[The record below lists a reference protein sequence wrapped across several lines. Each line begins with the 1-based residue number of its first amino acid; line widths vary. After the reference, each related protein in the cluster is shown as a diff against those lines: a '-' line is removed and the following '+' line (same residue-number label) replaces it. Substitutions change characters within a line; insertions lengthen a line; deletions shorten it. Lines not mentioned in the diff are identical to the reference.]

1 MKRIWCWRCKQE
13 MPMLDEDEYAE
24 IARLY
29 NQAISATKEFRLT
42 WGIPLEN
49 ASIHERFA
57 PVRAHYESIT
67 GMKESNENAIMHHR
81 ITLYGQPCKNCH
93 KPLRTP
99 RAKLCGACMHP
110 VQDQQVAS
118 LTPE

>member
-1 MKRIWCWRCKQE
+1 

-29 NQAISATKEFRLT
+29 SEATLAVKEYRRT

-49 ASIHERFA
+49 ASIHERFE
-57 PVRAHYESIT
+57 PVRARYESIT

-81 ITLYGQPCKNCH
+81 ISLYGPPCKQCN

-99 RAKLCGACMHP
+99 KAKLCGACMLP
-110 VQDQQVAS
+110 VQ
-118 LTPE
+118 E

>member
-13 MPMLDEDEYAE
+13 MPMLDEDEYAA

-29 NQAISATKEFRLT
+29 SQATLAVKEYRRTHETSLKDT
-42 WGIPLEN
+42 PL
-49 ASIHERFA
+49 HELFA

-67 GMKESNENAIMHHR
+67 GIKESNENAIMHHR
-81 ITLYGQPCKNCH
+81 ISLYGPPCKNCH

-99 RAKLCGACMHP
+99 RAKLCGACMH
-110 VQDQQVAS
+110 QV
-118 LTPE
+118 

>member
-1 MKRIWCWRCKQE
+1 MKRMWCWRCKQE

-29 NQAISATKEFRLT
+29 SEATLAVKEYRRT

-49 ASIHERFA
+49 ASIHERFE
-57 PVRAHYESIT
+57 PVRARYESIT
-67 GMKESNENAIMHHR
+67 GMKESNDNAIIHHR
-81 ITLYGQPCKNCH
+81 ISLYGPPCKQCN

-99 RAKLCGACMHP
+99 KAKLCGACMLP
-110 VQDQQVAS
+110 VQ
-118 LTPE
+118 E